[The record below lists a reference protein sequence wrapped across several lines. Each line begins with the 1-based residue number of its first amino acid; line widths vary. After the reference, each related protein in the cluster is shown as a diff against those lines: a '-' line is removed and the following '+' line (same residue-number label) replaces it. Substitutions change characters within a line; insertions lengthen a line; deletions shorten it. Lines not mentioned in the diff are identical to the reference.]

1 MRVLWVLFVCVSVGS
16 VGAESVEDRYWP
28 KWRGISDSGSN
39 PSGRYAIRWA
49 EDSNLGWKLALPGKG
64 CSTPIVLGRQI
75 LLTTPLDGQDAVIS
89 VDWKGEISW
98 QTTVGK
104 ERKGRHRN
112 GSGSNPSPATD
123 GRGIYV
129 YFKSGNLAG
138 LDLEGRVKW
147 RVNLQRRFGRDSLYW
162 DIGTSPVL
170 AGRFVVVAVMH
181 DREGYLAAF
190 EKSTG
195 NLAWKVDRTYATPV
209 EGDHSY
215 ATPLAVKHRGREA
228 VLVWGAEKLTA
239 HDLTDGE
246 TLWSCGGFNPDR
258 RKNWVAVASPVV
270 AEDVAVVPYGR
281 GAKLAGIRLGGSG
294 DVTQTHRLWEMDDVG
309 SFVPTPAAANG
320 LVYVLRDRGEV
331 AAVAPLTGEVVWKEQ
346 LPQHRA
352 SYYAS
357 PVVAGSKIYAAR
369 EDGVI
374 MVASLGPE
382 FRILAENNVGE
393 RMIASPVPVDVFL
406 LLRGEKHLFCVKTE
420 E

>member
-1 MRVLWVLFVCVSVGS
+1 MRVFWILFVCVAAGS
-16 VGAESVEDRYWP
+16 VWAESVEDRYWP
-28 KWRGISDSGSN
+28 RWRGPSDSGSN
-39 PSGRYAIRWA
+39 PSGRYAIRWTG
-49 EDSNLGWKLALPGKG
+49 DSNLEWKLALPGKG

-75 LLTTPLDGQDAVIS
+75 ILTTPLDGQDAVIG
-89 VDWKGEISW
+89 VDWKGKISW
-98 QTTVGK
+98 RTTVGK

-123 GRGIYV
+123 GKGIYV

-147 RVNLQRRFGRDSLYW
+147 RVNLQRRFGKDSLYW

-215 ATPLAVKHRGREA
+215 ATPLVVKHRAREA

-239 HDLTDGE
+239 HDLADGGM
-246 TLWSCGGFNPDR
+246 LWSCGRFNPDR

-270 AEDVAVVPYGR
+270 TENVAVVPYGR

-294 DVTQTHRLWEMDDVG
+294 DVTQTHRLWEIDGVG
-309 SFVPTPAAANG
+309 SFVPTPAASEG

-331 AAVAPLTGEVVWKEQ
+331 IAVAPLTGEMIWKRQ

-357 PVVAGSKIYAAR
+357 PVVADSKIYAAR

-374 MVASLGPE
+374 VVAALEPE
-382 FRILAENNVGE
+382 FRILAENDLGE
-393 RMIASPVPVDVFL
+393 RIIASLVPVDGFL
-406 LLRGEKHLFCVKTE
+406 LLRGENHLFCVKAE
-420 E
+420 K